1 MKKKEINYQLLIR
14 RICLIVL
21 DIICIIAA
29 SILALL
35 TRFEFD
41 FSQIPKE
48 FLKVIYKYGPFT
60 IVITLI
66 IFSLFRIYS
75 SLWEYAGIEEVF
87 SLIAACLVAA
97 VAKIVIILFTWSV
110 MPRSWYVL
118 DTIYLMILIGATRV
132 SYRLIRLRRQNRTF
146 PWSKRKKVMIIG
158 GGEAGRSLIT
168 EIQNSK
174 YLDQK
179 VVCIIDDDPYKIG
192 RYIKGVKV
200 VGNRNSIKKSV
211 KKYNVQQIILTIPS
225 ANAAKIRPI
234 VEICQDTNC
243 ELMIRPGVYQLVNG
257 EVRAS
262 KLRPVNIDDL
272 LGRDEVYVNLD
283 EVMDYVSGRVIMVTG
298 GGGSIGSELCR
309 QIAKHSPK
317 QLIIFDIYENN
328 AYDIQQ
334 ELLREQPKLDLVVLI
349 GSVRDENR
357 INSIFEQ
364 YRPEIIYHAAAHK
377 HVPLMEG
384 SPNEAIKNNVLGTY
398 NMVRMA
404 DKWNV
409 KRFVQISTK
418 TREMSSKLM
427 TFEVEA
433 FYNFDTIKSF
443 GIAPH
448 YSRLMRWWQGKFKDV
463 SLEYNMFSIKTNILL
478 SVMGTGVEFIA
489 FGYCLFLLWTHTI
502 TYGTM
507 TLFLQQRSNLSGAF
521 NNVVSIIPSF
531 LNSSVSAHRIREL
544 VELPKEMH
552 ISESE
557 ELDPFAEDGF
567 EVLMKDVNFAYVEGT
582 RVITDS
588 YFKACPGEIV
598 ALVGPSGEGKTTMIR
613 LILGL
618 IRPQEGEA
626 VIVASNG
633 REIVL
638 NAETRHFFA
647 YVPQGNTILSG
658 TIAENMRMVKEDA
671 TDEEIIEA
679 LKIACAWEFVEKLPD
694 TINSAL
700 GERGRGL
707 SEGQA
712 QRISIARAVL
722 RNAPILLLDEATSAL
737 DVTTERKVL
746 RNIIEQKPNK
756 TCIVT
761 THRPSVLNMCQRVYR
776 VMETKVTELDEEES
790 SRMAMDF

>member
-87 SLIAACLVAA
+87 SLIAACLAAA

-243 ELMIRPGVYQLVNG
+243 ELMILPGVYQLVNG
-257 EVRAS
+257 EVKAS

-272 LGRDEVYVNLD
+272 LGRDEVHVNLN

-404 DKWNV
+404 DKWNA
-409 KRFVQISTK
+409 KRFVQISTDK
-418 TREMSSKLM
+418 AVNPTNIMGASKRICEMIIQTYNKESNTEYVAVRFGNVLGSNGSVIPLFKKQIAEGGPVTVTHPEIIRYFM
-427 TFEVEA
+427 TIPEA
-433 FYNFDTIKSF
+433 
-443 GIAPH
+443 
-448 YSRLMRWWQGKFKDV
+448 V
-463 SLEYNMFSIKTNILL
+463 SLVLQAGAYAKGGEIFVLDMGVTYSIKPNVYAGYACRQMRIPYCVNVQGL
-478 SVMGTGVEFIA
+478 GTA
-489 FGYCLFLLWTHTI
+489 F
-502 TYGTM
+502 
-507 TLFLQQRSNLSGAF
+507 Q
-521 NNVVSIIPSF
+521 
-531 LNSSVSAHRIREL
+531 
-544 VELPKEMH
+544 K
-552 ISESE
+552 
-557 ELDPFAEDGF
+557 
-567 EVLMKDVNFAYVEGT
+567 K
-582 RVITDS
+582 
-588 YFKACPGEIV
+588 
-598 ALVGPSGEGKTTMIR
+598 
-613 LILGL
+613 GL
-618 IRPQEGEA
+618 
-626 VIVASNG
+626 
-633 REIVL
+633 REIV
-638 NAETRHFFA
+638 
-647 YVPQGNTILSG
+647 I
-658 TIAENMRMVKEDA
+658 RMYK
-671 TDEEIIEA
+671 IA
-679 LKIACAWEFVEKLPD
+679 LKKAKTVYFENKGNAKVFLQEQIIRREQMCLLKGAGVNLKYYTYQKYPENDKVHFLYLGRIMKEKGMDELFYAAKELQRKEVPFVLDLVGFFEDEYKEKIDKLVDAKIAVFHGFQEDPRPYYAMADCVVLPSYHEGMSNVLLEAAATGRPVITSNIPGCKEAVDDDKSGLLCEAEDWNDLYRKMSKIAQMSRIERETMGVCGRDKMAREFDKDKVVKK
-694 TINSAL
+694 TIQ
-700 GERGRGL
+700 GIER
-707 SEGQA
+707 
-712 QRISIARAVL
+712 V
-722 RNAPILLLDEATSAL
+722 
-737 DVTTERKVL
+737 
-746 RNIIEQKPNK
+746 
-756 TCIVT
+756 
-761 THRPSVLNMCQRVYR
+761 
-776 VMETKVTELDEEES
+776 
-790 SRMAMDF
+790 

>member
-1 MKKKEINYQLLIR
+1 MGMKKKEINYQLLIR

-243 ELMIRPGVYQLVNG
+243 ELMILPGVYQLVNG
-257 EVRAS
+257 EVKAS

-272 LGRDEVYVNLD
+272 LGRDEVHVNLN

-298 GGGSIGSELCR
+298 GAPDG
-309 QIAKHSPK
+309 
-317 QLIIFDIYENN
+317 ENS
-328 AYDIQQ
+328 
-334 ELLREQPKLDLVVLI
+334 LLI
-349 GSVRDENR
+349 GSGRMRALIKALKSKYDIIILDTAPSELLADAPLLGKYVDAALYVIRYDYTKLR
-357 INSIFEQ
+357 
-364 YRPEIIYHAAAHK
+364 EI
-377 HVPLMEG
+377 
-384 SPNEAIKNNVLGTY
+384 
-398 NMVRMA
+398 
-404 DKWNV
+404 
-409 KRFVQISTK
+409 
-418 TREMSSKLM
+418 RE
-427 TFEVEA
+427 
-433 FYNFDTIKSF
+433 
-443 GIAPH
+443 
-448 YSRLMRWWQGKFKDV
+448 
-463 SLEYNMFSIKTNILL
+463 
-478 SVMGTGVEFIA
+478 GVESLA
-489 FGYCLFLLWTHTI
+489 
-502 TYGTM
+502 
-507 TLFLQQRSNLSGAF
+507 LSGIDMLGYVF
-521 NNVVSIIPSF
+521 NGD
-531 LNSSVSAHRIREL
+531 NSSGGQGYGYGYRRYGNYGSYGSHYGSYG
-544 VELPKEMH
+544 KY
-552 ISESE
+552 
-557 ELDPFAEDGF
+557 G
-567 EVLMKDVNFAYVEGT
+567 AYGHYGKMEKGST
-582 RVITDS
+582 DKFGRVIKD
-588 YFKACPGEIV
+588 
-598 ALVGPSGEGKTTMIR
+598 
-613 LILGL
+613 
-618 IRPQEGEA
+618 
-626 VIVASNG
+626 
-633 REIVL
+633 
-638 NAETRHFFA
+638 
-647 YVPQGNTILSG
+647 
-658 TIAENMRMVKEDA
+658 
-671 TDEEIIEA
+671 
-679 LKIACAWEFVEKLPD
+679 
-694 TINSAL
+694 
-700 GERGRGL
+700 
-707 SEGQA
+707 
-712 QRISIARAVL
+712 
-722 RNAPILLLDEATSAL
+722 
-737 DVTTERKVL
+737 
-746 RNIIEQKPNK
+746 
-756 TCIVT
+756 
-761 THRPSVLNMCQRVYR
+761 
-776 VMETKVTELDEEES
+776 
-790 SRMAMDF
+790 

>member
-87 SLIAACLVAA
+87 SLIAACLAAA

-132 SYRLIRLRRQNRTF
+132 SYR
-146 PWSKRKKVMIIG
+146 
-158 GGEAGRSLIT
+158 
-168 EIQNSK
+168 
-174 YLDQK
+174 
-179 VVCIIDDDPYKIG
+179 
-192 RYIKGVKV
+192 
-200 VGNRNSIKKSV
+200 
-211 KKYNVQQIILTIPS
+211 
-225 ANAAKIRPI
+225 
-234 VEICQDTNC
+234 
-243 ELMIRPGVYQLVNG
+243 
-257 EVRAS
+257 
-262 KLRPVNIDDL
+262 
-272 LGRDEVYVNLD
+272 
-283 EVMDYVSGRVIMVTG
+283 
-298 GGGSIGSELCR
+298 
-309 QIAKHSPK
+309 
-317 QLIIFDIYENN
+317 
-328 AYDIQQ
+328 
-334 ELLREQPKLDLVVLI
+334 
-349 GSVRDENR
+349 
-357 INSIFEQ
+357 
-364 YRPEIIYHAAAHK
+364 
-377 HVPLMEG
+377 
-384 SPNEAIKNNVLGTY
+384 
-398 NMVRMA
+398 
-404 DKWNV
+404 
-409 KRFVQISTK
+409 
-418 TREMSSKLM
+418 
-427 TFEVEA
+427 
-433 FYNFDTIKSF
+433 
-443 GIAPH
+443 
-448 YSRLMRWWQGKFKDV
+448 
-463 SLEYNMFSIKTNILL
+463 
-478 SVMGTGVEFIA
+478 
-489 FGYCLFLLWTHTI
+489 
-502 TYGTM
+502 
-507 TLFLQQRSNLSGAF
+507 
-521 NNVVSIIPSF
+521 
-531 LNSSVSAHRIREL
+531 
-544 VELPKEMH
+544 
-552 ISESE
+552 
-557 ELDPFAEDGF
+557 
-567 EVLMKDVNFAYVEGT
+567 
-582 RVITDS
+582 
-588 YFKACPGEIV
+588 
-598 ALVGPSGEGKTTMIR
+598 
-613 LILGL
+613 L

-790 SRMAMDF
+790 SRMAIDF